1 VVTTVYLAAMVLQD
15 MLSPDLDPVRNDG
28 FGEDRD
34 DPGGGVF
41 DGAPDVVT
49 LGRGRRRTATS

>member
-1 VVTTVYLAAMVLQD
+1 MILQD
-15 MLSPDLDPVRNDG
+15 MLAPELDPVRNDG
-28 FGEDRD
+28 FEDDRD

-41 DGAPDVVT
+41 DGAPDVIR

>member
-1 VVTTVYLAAMVLQD
+1 MTTVYFAAMVLQD

-28 FGEDRD
+28 FEEDRD